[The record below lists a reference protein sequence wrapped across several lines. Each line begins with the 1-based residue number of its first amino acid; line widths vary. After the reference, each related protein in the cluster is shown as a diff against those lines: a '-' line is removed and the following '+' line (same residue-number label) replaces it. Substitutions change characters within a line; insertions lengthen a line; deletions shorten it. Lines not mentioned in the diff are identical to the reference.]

1 MFSHSSSTGSSFA
14 AVIAVLSEIAF
25 FSPVG
30 IEIMTG
36 TMIETTMTG
45 IMIENVEEHGTGTE
59 TEIGTRIGTG
69 RGTETVTA

>member
-14 AVIAVLSEIAF
+14 VVIAVLSEIAF

-59 TEIGTRIGTG
+59 TEIEIGTG